1 MRSPLPAVAAC
12 LLLAPAAGSLT
23 MAAQRSAPPSAAGA
37 PGASAPAKQPAPPAT
52 PPSIADNDAAARHAK
67 RTACLKDARAKKLV
81 GAQRTAYVKQC
92 VGIP

>member
-1 MRSPLPAVAAC
+1 
-12 LLLAPAAGSLT
+12 
-23 MAAQRSAPPSAAGA
+23 MAAQRGVPPSA

-52 PPSIADNDAAARHAK
+52 PPAAPAAIADNDAAARHAK
-67 RTACLKDARAKKLV
+67 RTACLKDAREKKLV